1 MKKLA
6 LVALAALSLSTAA
19 VASPITGAVVSMAMA
34 SDPAIDSLGTIATS
48 SISNTKGPLL
58 AVFAVILGVTVLFFA
73 YRKIKGAAG
82 GR

>member
-1 MKKLA
+1 MKSLKSLA
-6 LVALAALSLSTAA
+6 LVALAPL
-19 VASPITGAVVSMAMA
+19 ASFA

-48 SISNTKGPLL
+48 SINNTKGPLL
-58 AVFAVILGVTVLFFA
+58 GVFAVILGVTVLFFA